1 MTWQRVDENTYIDDT
16 LVTCVEYQLFIDEML
31 KQGRHRQPDHWNS
44 HRFPVGQAREPIL
57 GVRHSDALAFCEWL
71 TQHEDGKWKYRLPT
85 QVEAIEYPIKP
96 TVQFSL
102 GYWITSRNNSSFLR
116 NDTSPIQARKLS
128 APFDAYWM
136 PIMDKIYNSII
147 EKLDNPEIKSK
158 NDLKF
163 DFVRDRKF
171 ELARDRASIRPL
183 DLDAVVRPGLD
194 LAPELEDYFTRDF
207 RHIIAR
213 SIPLDF
219 ELKLAFE
226 RVQELI
232 TVIARGPNG
241 DIYIDR
247 TLDLWF
253 DIFTLT
259 ERMAGHSPAFEGIR
273 LVRERIK

>member
-1 MTWQRVDENTYIDDT
+1 MKRIDEDTYIDDT
-16 LVTCVEYQLFIDEML
+16 LVTCAEYQLFIDEMW

-71 TQHEDGKWKYRLPT
+71 TQHEDGKWQYRLPT
-85 QVEAIEYPIKP
+85 QIEAIEYPIKP
-96 TVQFSL
+96 TVQLSL
-102 GYWITSRNNSSFLR
+102 GYWIISHNNSNFIW
-116 NDTSPIQARKLS
+116 NDKIPIEARKLS
-128 APFDAYWM
+128 APFDTYWMM

-147 EKLDNPEIKSK
+147 EKIDNPDIKPK
-158 NDLKF
+158 NDHKF

-171 ELARDRASIRPL
+171 ELARDRASTRPL
-183 DLDAVVRPGLD
+183 DLDAVVRPSLD

-226 RVQELI
+226 RVQEYI

-241 DIYIDR
+241 DVYIDR
-247 TLDLWF
+247 ALDLWF

-259 ERMAGHSPAFEGIR
+259 ERMEGRFPPFEGIR
-273 LVRERIK
+273 LVKERIK